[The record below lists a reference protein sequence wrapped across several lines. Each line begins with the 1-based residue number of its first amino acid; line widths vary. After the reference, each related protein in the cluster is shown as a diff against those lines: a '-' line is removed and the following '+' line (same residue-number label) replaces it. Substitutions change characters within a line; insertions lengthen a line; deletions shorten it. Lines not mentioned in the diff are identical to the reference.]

1 MTDKELL
8 QRYIDL
14 APFLSK
20 ILGEGTE
27 VVIHDVNHPKRSLV
41 AIENSLSGRK
51 LGSPI
56 TAFAKELVEKGTHT
70 SEDFVANYNGSAKGL
85 NFLSSTYFIK
95 NNKKLIGLLCINK
108 NISASKEIENNLI
121 KFLNLNNLAVPSPTT
136 YHEELE
142 TKVED
147 FIESRIA
154 QTISLTGVEAERLS
168 IEEKKNIV
176 NRLNDMGLLKVKGA
190 IEETAKQLFVS
201 VPTIYRYIKK

>member
-154 QTISLTGVEAERLS
+154 QTISLTGVEAERLTM
-168 IEEKKNIV
+168 EEKKKIV

>member
-1 MTDKELL
+1 MTDQEIL

-20 ILGEGTE
+20 ILGDGTE

-56 TAFAKELVEKGTHT
+56 TQFAKDLVDKGMHT
-70 SEDFVANYNGSAKGL
+70 SEDYVANYNGSAKGI

-108 NISASKEIENNLI
+108 NISSSKELEKNLMFFLEQNNLTMP
-121 KFLNLNNLAVPSPTT
+121 NNDA
-136 YHEELE
+136 YHEDLDV
-142 TKVED
+142 KVED
-147 FIESRIA
+147 YVESRIA
-154 QTISLTGVEAERLS
+154 QAISINGFPGERLTV
-168 IEEKKNIV
+168 EEKKKIV
-176 NRLNDMGLLKVKGA
+176 NRLQETGILKIKGS
-190 IEETAKQLFVS
+190 IEETAKQLHVS
-201 VPTIYRYIKK
+201 IPTIYRYLKK